1 MAEPLNIL
9 YLSAEILPYAAT
21 GGLAQVAAALP
32 RAVRRLGDD
41 VRIILPRYGLIDP
54 EKLGFERVL
63 ERFPVPFENDVAW
76 AGLWQAPDP
85 DIPIYF
91 IEHQRFFGSRQGI
104 YSFPDDDERFVFYS
118 RASLEAMRHLNWRPD
133 VIHCNEWQ
141 TALIPNWLRTTYQDD
156 PFFSQTAVVYTIHNL
171 GYQGIFGYRVLQ
183 IAGIEQHGFIAHPD
197 IAPSLNQV
205 VSMMA
210 RGIIFAD
217 IITTV
222 SPSYAREIQTP
233 EFGEGLDPL
242 LRDRRERLFGVLNGI
257 DAEAWDPAKDPALP
271 ASFDSEN
278 LAGKT
283 VCKEA
288 LQQEMGLAQDP
299 DAALIGLT
307 SRITDQKG
315 FDILIAVLE
324 PALRLLPVQ
333 VVIMGMGEQRY
344 HHQLTDL
351 QQRYPERLA
360 FHPSYDEAL
369 ARRIYAGS
377 DIFLMPSRFEPGGL
391 DQLKAMRYGAVPV
404 VHATGGLKDTVINH
418 RPPEVGT
425 GFSFAPYDCMALYAA
440 LVRAVEIYHHPDIW
454 KAIQRN
460 AMTQDASVD
469 AAARTYYQLY
479 RHARSLKLTGRPDA
493 TAHLQD
499 HPQND

>member
-1 MAEPLNIL
+1 MDALNIL
-9 YLSAEILPYAAT
+9 YLSAEILSYAAT

-41 VRIILPRYGLIDP
+41 VRVILPRYGLIDP
-54 EKLGFERVL
+54 DRLGFTRAL
-63 ERFPVPFENDVAW
+63 ERFPVPFENDVLW

-104 YSFPDDDERFVFYS
+104 YSFPDDGERFVFYS

-171 GYQGIFGYRVLQ
+171 GYQGIFGHRVLQ
-183 IAGIEQHGFIAHPD
+183 IAGIAQQGFIAHPD
-197 IAPSLNQV
+197 IAPTLNQV
-205 VSMMA
+205 VSMMG

-257 DAEAWDPAKDPALP
+257 DVTAWNPATDSAL
-271 ASFDSEN
+271 AAAFDSDD
-278 LAGKT
+278 LSGKAA
-283 VCKEA
+283 CKAA
-288 LQQEMGLAQDP
+288 LQQEMGLSQEP
-299 DAALIGLT
+299 ETALVGLT
-307 SRITDQKG
+307 SRLTDQKG
-315 FDILIAVLE
+315 FDILISVLE

-333 VVIMGMGEQRY
+333 FAIMGSGDPRY
-344 HHQLTDL
+344 HHQLADL
-351 QQRYPERLA
+351 QQRYPGRLS
-360 FHPSYDEAL
+360 FHPSYDEPL

-391 DQLKAMRYGAVPV
+391 DQLKAMRYGAAPV
-404 VHATGGLKDTVINH
+404 VHATGGLKDTVIDH
-418 RPPEVGT
+418 HPPEVGT
-425 GFSFAPYDCMALYAA
+425 GFRFAPYDGMALYAA
-440 LVRAVEIYHHPDIW
+440 LVRALEIHRHPDIW
-454 KAIQRN
+454 RAIQRN
-460 AMTQDASVD
+460 AMTRDVSVD
-469 AAARTYYQLY
+469 AAARSYRQLY
-479 RHARSLKLTGRPDA
+479 RRARSLKLTGRPDA
-493 TAHLQD
+493 LT
-499 HPQND
+499 NS